1 MSDFVEAIVVM
12 LPREA
17 GGRASAVFPR
27 EGNYRPYVREAEGP
41 LLRVRFIEGP
51 PTLSPGDVARVVMEM
66 DGGHGVFLPGCELDL
81 LEHEAV
87 RTGLVTVSRVW
98 PTG

>member
-1 MSDFVEAIVVM
+1 MPDFVEAIVMM

-17 GGRASAVFPR
+17 GGRTTAVFPR

-51 PTLSPGDVARVVMEM
+51 ARLAPGDVARVVMEM
-66 DGGHGVFLPGCELDL
+66 DGSSAVLLPGCELDL
-81 LEHEAV
+81 LEHEAA
-87 RTGLVTVSRVW
+87 RTGVVTVARVW
-98 PTG
+98 R